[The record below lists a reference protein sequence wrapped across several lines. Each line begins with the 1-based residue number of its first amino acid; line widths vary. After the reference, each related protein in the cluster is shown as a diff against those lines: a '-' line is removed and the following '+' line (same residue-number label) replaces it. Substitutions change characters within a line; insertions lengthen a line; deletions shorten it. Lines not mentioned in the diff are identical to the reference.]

1 MLSHRSFKQFKEG
14 FLYLP
19 YSSAMET
26 LEAKGCNHWKFISI
40 QNQSKSKQQQ
50 KHQKLGEIYIK
61 ATSELLK
68 QW

>member
-1 MLSHRSFKQFKEG
+1 
-14 FLYLP
+14 
-19 YSSAMET
+19 MET

-68 QW
+68 QWCRLRFAELQVLLKGWSVIRIF